1 MNLQKISARGSIF
14 NEVSRNDALMRAVGV
29 GVRGVLREAWG
40 RVRGKGRAVNMN
52 HVGGEKNGF

>member
-52 HVGGEKNGF
+52 HVGG